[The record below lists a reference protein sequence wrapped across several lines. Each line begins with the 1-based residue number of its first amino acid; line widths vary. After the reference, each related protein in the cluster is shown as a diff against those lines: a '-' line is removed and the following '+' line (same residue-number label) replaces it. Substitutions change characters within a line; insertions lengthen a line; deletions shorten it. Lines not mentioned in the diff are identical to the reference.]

1 MRPQAPI
8 SCRPALLS
16 KERVDM
22 TSGMSCTDQ
31 MRTAVAVTLRKP
43 AIPSLRKVFSTQ
55 SERDEYRRSMSL
67 RYLVLITST
76 STHIDMH
83 MHQMMY

>member
-1 MRPQAPI
+1 
-8 SCRPALLS
+8 
-16 KERVDM
+16 M
-22 TSGMSCTDQ
+22 TSGMSFTDQ